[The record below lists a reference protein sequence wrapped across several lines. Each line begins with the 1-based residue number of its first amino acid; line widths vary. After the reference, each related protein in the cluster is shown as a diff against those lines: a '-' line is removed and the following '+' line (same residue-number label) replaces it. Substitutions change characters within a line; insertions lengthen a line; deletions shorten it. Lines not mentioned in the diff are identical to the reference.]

1 MKAEKLLK
9 EIELIKTPALCESD
23 NIPVDALVG
32 LPPYYQD
39 DYVTIYNCDSLTAIV
54 ALRPS
59 RDNIIMITDPPYGK
73 QFARGKNAI
82 GRVKEVNEKFENLE
96 WDKATPSK
104 EYFDAMFNSSRHQIV
119 FGANYFWENFY
130 STNGLI
136 IWDKVVD
143 FNNEASPFAD
153 CELAWTSF
161 NKVAKI
167 YRLRNQG
174 FVTDVKEEK
183 QHPTQKPEALMIKI
197 LEDYTTQ
204 ADIICDPFMGSG
216 TTLVAAKS
224 LGRKAIGMEINQ
236 KYCEIAVKRL
246 SYLQTRLVM

>member
-1 MKAEKLLK
+1 LSKKILTTEKLSTTENEK
-9 EIELIKTPALCESD
+9 F
-23 NIPVDALVG
+23 PVDCLVG

-39 DYVTIYNCDSLTAIV
+39 EFTAIYNCDSLTAIV

-59 RDNIIMITDPPYGK
+59 KSEIVIVTDPPYGK

-82 GRVKEVNEKFENLE
+82 GRIKEINEKFENLD
-96 WDKATPSK
+96 WDKNTPSK
-104 EYFDAMFNSSRHQIV
+104 EYFNAMFESSSHQIV

-153 CELAWTSF
+153 CELAWTSY

-224 LGRKAIGMEINQ
+224 LGRKAIGMEINT

-246 SYLQTRLVM
+246 LNLQTRLVM